1 VYYQLG
7 DRFSVD
13 PFLLLQL
20 RGRTKNQILEAL
32 REKRSYSSDNQPLAV
47 SEPPTVVEKTAPESA
62 IDRFWQYDE
71 ELDPSLVVITPCSEL
86 VESAGNENQTILDI
100 LGNFPL
106 AAPESDAIEQF
117 LKPIYR
123 QIPQEAMA
131 IASWGIWGMGAAR
144 SKWCKRQKSQP
155 DLSPHQVRN

>member
-1 VYYQLG
+1 MSYEGV
-7 DRFSVD
+7 RFIVD

-20 RGRTKNQILEAL
+20 RGRSKSQILEAL

-47 SEPPTVVEKTAPESA
+47 SEPPTVVEKTAPDST

-71 ELDPSLVVITPCSEL
+71 ELDPSLVVITP
-86 VESAGNENQTILDI
+86 GNENQTILDI

-131 IASWGIWGMGAAR
+131 IAL
-144 SKWCKRQKSQP
+144 Q
-155 DLSPHQVRN
+155 

>member
-1 VYYQLG
+1 
-7 DRFSVD
+7 
-13 PFLLLQL
+13 LQL
-20 RGRTKNQILEAL
+20 RGRTKSQILEAL

-71 ELDPSLVVITPCSEL
+71 ELDPSLVVITP
-86 VESAGNENQTILDI
+86 GNENQTILDI

-131 IASWGIWGMGAAR
+131 IAL
-144 SKWCKRQKSQP
+144 Q
-155 DLSPHQVRN
+155 

>member
-1 VYYQLG
+1 LG
-7 DRFSVD
+7 DRFIVD

-47 SEPPTVVEKTAPESA
+47 SEPPAAVEKTAPDSA

-71 ELDPSLVVITPCSEL
+71 ELDPSLVVITPCSKASTVSSAEPL

-123 QIPQEAMA
+123 QIPQEVMA
-131 IASWGIWGMGAAR
+131 IAL
-144 SKWCKRQKSQP
+144 Q
-155 DLSPHQVRN
+155 